1 MYNVPLA
8 QRGRPPNTGSYTW
21 PLVTWVLSA
30 LAGATILGI
39 LAMVFYVTRL
49 IAAAN

>member
-21 PLVTWVLSA
+21 PPGDVGSV
-30 LAGATILGI
+30 GARGRHD
-39 LAMVFYVTRL
+39 TRHSCHGFL
-49 IAAAN
+49 RHAAHRRR